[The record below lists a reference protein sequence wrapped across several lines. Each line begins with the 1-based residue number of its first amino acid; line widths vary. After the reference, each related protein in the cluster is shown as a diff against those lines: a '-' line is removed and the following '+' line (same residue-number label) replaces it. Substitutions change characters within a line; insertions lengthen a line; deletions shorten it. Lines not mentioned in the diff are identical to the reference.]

1 MPDLH
6 RRGDDRQLGLSSF
19 VLASP
24 FGDEDL
30 ATFSTVGGL
39 GYDLVEVCVEDV
51 SRLTPAR
58 VKDAA
63 DRAGLALSIG
73 GAFGPTRDLSHESVG
88 GRRAGLE
95 YLLECIVFAGAVGA
109 SVVSGPMYSAVGKA
123 RSLPPEERA
132 RQRSWAVDG
141 LRVAADV
148 AREYGVALA
157 IEPLNRFETD
167 LVNTVEQGVEL
178 CELIDRDN
186 VGLVLDTFHMNIE
199 EKDIPAAIR
208 AAGPLIINFQASEND
223 RGTCG
228 SGHLPWREILA
239 TLAEADYRGPVV
251 VESFRPDI
259 AEIARAV
266 SLWRPVAPSM
276 DELARESLSFL
287 RDESRRV
294 SDQIGDD
301 RDNAG
306 IVKKLR

>member
-1 MPDLH
+1 MSDLSY
-6 RRGDDRQLGLSSF
+6 GDDDRQIGLSSF

-24 FGDEDL
+24 FSDKDL
-30 ATFSTVGGL
+30 ATFSVVRDM
-39 GYDLVEVCVEDV
+39 GYNLVEVCVEDL

-58 VKDAA
+58 VRDAA
-63 DRAGLALSIG
+63 DLAGLALSIG

-88 GRRAGLE
+88 GRRAGLD
-95 YLLECIVFAGAVGA
+95 YLLECIGFAGAVGA

-141 LRVAADV
+141 MRVAADV
-148 AREYGVALA
+148 AGQHGVSLA
-157 IEPLNRFETD
+157 VEPLNRFETD

-199 EKDIPAAIR
+199 EKDMPTAIR
-208 AAGPLIINFQASEND
+208 AAGPLILNFQASEND

-228 SGHLPWREILA
+228 SGHLPWRAILT
-239 TLAEADYRGPVV
+239 TLAEVDYRGPVV

-266 SLWRPVAPSM
+266 SLWRPVARSM

-287 RDESRRV
+287 RAESRCV
-294 SDQIGDD
+294 SDE
-301 RDNAG
+301 R
-306 IVKKLR
+306 